1 LANRSAGVLHLAD
14 GRQRACSLDSP
25 DVREEHKMKTKYTT
39 LAIIASLFLL
49 VTIISYRLQKE
60 ATPNFNLCPL
70 CNEEVA
76 K

>member
-1 LANRSAGVLHLAD
+1 LANHRAGVLHLAAS
-14 GRQRACSLDSP
+14 RERACALDRP
-25 DVREEHKMKTKYTT
+25 DVLQEHKMKTKTQT
-39 LAIIASLFLL
+39 LIVIALLFLL

-60 ATPNFNLCPL
+60 TTPNFNLCPL

>member
-1 LANRSAGVLHLAD
+1 
-14 GRQRACSLDSP
+14 
-25 DVREEHKMKTKYTT
+25 MKTKYTT